1 MKKLTN
7 ILAFPPPP
15 QICMKTCVSMHICT
29 HTYTY
34 KTKKCNLALEIFL
47 YNTFVPKRK
56 FSQNYTTEIDRQ
68 KPPQPSANIFCRT
81 NAATR
86 IRHLVE
92 SNLLLC
98 LFLFFCGCFLC
109 NILII
114 HALPKKTKQNYV
126 HLKFHI
132 PALFTSLFIWF
143 CKVKLQMT
151 TCVNCWFNNLLI
163 HVTESPLFRSC

>member
-47 YNTFVPKRK
+47 YNTFVLKRK

-81 NAATR
+81 NAATG

-114 HALPKKTKQNYV
+114 HALPKKKKKKIMCILN
-126 HLKFHI
+126 
-132 PALFTSLFIWF
+132 FTYLPYLHHSLFDFAKWSY
-143 CKVKLQMT
+143 KWQLV
-151 TCVNCWFNNLLI
+151 LI
-163 HVTESPLFRSC
+163 AGLIIF